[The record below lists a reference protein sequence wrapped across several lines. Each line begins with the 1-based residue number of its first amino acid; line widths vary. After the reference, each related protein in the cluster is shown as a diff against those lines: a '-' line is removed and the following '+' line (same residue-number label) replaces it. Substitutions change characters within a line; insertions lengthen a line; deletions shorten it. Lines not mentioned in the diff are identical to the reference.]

1 MLLLA
6 SLSFFSVRN
15 QSLSFVDACHYR
27 RSDGFVFCEIKYLF
41 DALIAAGSLSRGCK
55 LYGWFQRWKGQL
67 VLNGTPPGM
76 LHVGSKAHG
85 VLSQHAV
92 ESQAVVALL
101 AVTCMANNVSA
112 NTKRVCMRYLVSLV
126 TFNLGTDARNVA
138 ISGLPGMRVLESG
151 ILDGWADYFANQH
164 HEWYDIWRDMQAQDH
179 WGRKISS
186 TFHSANFVDVLS
198 GPCK

>member
-1 MLLLA
+1 
-6 SLSFFSVRN
+6 
-15 QSLSFVDACHYR
+15 
-27 RSDGFVFCEIKYLF
+27 
-41 DALIAAGSLSRGCK
+41 
-55 LYGWFQRWKGQL
+55 
-67 VLNGTPPGM
+67 M

-179 WGRKISS
+179 WGKKIIS
-186 TFHSANFVDVLS
+186 TFHSVIDSKVS
-198 GPCK
+198 T

>member
-41 DALIAAGSLSRGCK
+41 DALIAAGSLSRGSK
-55 LYGWFQRWKGQL
+55 LYDWFQRWKGQL

-101 AVTCMANNVSA
+101 AVTCMAFNVSA

-164 HEWYDIWRDMQAQDH
+164 HEWYDIWRDFSFRQFRRCSQRA
-179 WGRKISS
+179 
-186 TFHSANFVDVLS
+186 L
-198 GPCK
+198 